1 MRSLQ
6 LIHAVLHRERPL
18 VHVLSGQEM
27 PVERY
32 KRPSRGFFIPDRAP
46 RPTGTDLCD

>member
-1 MRSLQ
+1 MSFLQ
-6 LIHAVLHRERPL
+6 LIDAVLHRERPL

-32 KRPSRGFFIPDRAP
+32 KRPARGFSS
-46 RPTGTDLCD
+46 